1 MRSYDV
7 GIHNTHAVHLYADD
21 VEISGV
27 VVPRWDVIKPGERCT
42 AELVL
47 LASTARLLMRKRQE
61 EVDVPPELADMFQV
75 FAGRI
80 GQALH
85 NDSRQR
91 IEETDAGRGGALSR
105 WSMPLIIFGRF
116 KRSTHA
122 PSRLCAPRACAWQDF
137 WDRQRDRPFHARN
150 KIVAAVC
157 PQVSTSAQESNDIP
171 ISVHM

>member
-1 MRSYDV
+1 M
-7 GIHNTHAVHLYADD
+7 
-21 VEISGV
+21 
-27 VVPRWDVIKPGERCT
+27 C
-42 AELVL
+42 
-47 LASTARLLMRKRQE
+47 
-61 EVDVPPELADMFQV
+61 PPSLQTCFRYLPV
-75 FAGRI
+75 

-91 IEETDAGRGGALSR
+91 IEETDAGRGGAL
-105 WSMPLIIFGRF
+105 SMPLIIFGRF